1 MNKNHLILFL
11 LPRFSGGGAE
21 RITLNLLTELYNRGY
36 SVAIIVFDSSGPL
49 LSMVPKAVPVYN
61 LDKITLRKSIISL
74 IKKVKQLNPNI
85 IFSTFGYIN
94 VALLA
99 IRWLLP
105 QKIKI
110 WIREA
115 NLPSISLPNSPHSKL
130 MTALYKLLYKRSDK
144 LFCSSKRMR
153 EEFIL
158 EFLIP
163 GHIIEIL
170 PNPVD
175 TEMIKSSISTIE
187 RFDKGGVCYIAAG
200 RLTFQKGFDRLL
212 YWFSELDSKT
222 ATLVI
227 LGDGS
232 LRDELIKIRKLLN
245 LQDRVRFM
253 GFCDNP
259 WQWYKGADVFLL
271 PSRWEGMPNSVLE
284 SLACETPV
292 IATKDSGGVAEIID
306 EGESKNGIS
315 IVNEEEFLKAMN
327 KASIKFEI
335 DKSRTLLPD
344 KYKKENVIL
353 IVEKWIHCLR

>member
-1 MNKNHLILFL
+1 MILFI
-11 LPRFSGGGAE
+11 LPSFSGGGAE
-21 RITLNLLTELYNRGY
+21 RVTINLLTELNKRGH
-36 SVAIIVFDSSGPL
+36 SVGIIVFDKGGPL
-49 LSMVPKAVPVYN
+49 LSIIPIDVKIYN
-61 LDKITLRKSIISL
+61 LNTLTLKASVIPL
-74 IKKVKQLNPNI
+74 IKKIWLLRPKVV
-85 IFSTFGYIN
+85 FSTFGYIN
-94 VALLA
+94 VFLSSA
-99 IRWLLP
+99 RWLLP
-105 QKIKI
+105 KGVEI
-110 WIREA
+110 WTREA
-115 NLPSISLPNSPHSKL
+115 NLPSISLVNNSQTKL
-130 MTALYKLLYKRSDK
+130 MVILYRIFYKKVDK
-144 LFCSSKRMR
+144 LICTSERMKD
-153 EEFIL
+153 EFIL
-158 EFLIP
+158 DFLIP
-163 GHIIEIL
+163 KKIIHVL
-170 PNPVD
+170 PNSVDVDVVHSSFSPV
-175 TEMIKSSISTIE
+175 K